1 MAALYRERLQGISGI
16 ISVPADAP
24 GEEAVYHTFIIRCEN
39 RDGLQKYLQRQG
51 IETKVHY
58 PIPIHLQ
65 KAAAALGYKEGDF
78 PNAERQAKTILSLP
92 IYPELSNNEV
102 ETVCREI
109 AAFYASK

>member
-16 ISVPADAP
+16 ISVPSDAP

-39 RDGLQKYLQRQG
+39 RDELQRHLLKQG

-65 KAAAALGYKEGDF
+65 KAAAALGYEDGDF
-78 PNAERQAKTILSLP
+78 PNAERLAKTILSLP
-92 IYPELSNNEV
+92 IYPELSNDEI
-102 ETVCREI
+102 ETVCNEI
-109 AAFYASK
+109 RAFYTSR